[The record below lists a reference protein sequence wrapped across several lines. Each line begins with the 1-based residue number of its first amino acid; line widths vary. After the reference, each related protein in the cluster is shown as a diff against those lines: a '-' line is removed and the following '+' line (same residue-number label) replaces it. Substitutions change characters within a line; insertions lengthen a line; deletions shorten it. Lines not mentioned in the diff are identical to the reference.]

1 MSLAALAGGVG
12 CCAVRLLGGRSPAA
26 FLQASG
32 TARPELRGAVRSAGM
47 SEAPRSPASGVGASG
62 WVSAAALSAL
72 AVPAAMSRRR
82 RAATALQATPQQVPV
97 LNLEGK
103 QVGEETLN
111 LRTLSKDTANYVVHS
126 CATIWEYQQGD
137 FSPFV
142 KRRSDNKKGKKP
154 WKQKGSGRARH
165 GSRYSPL
172 FGKSVTNKGP
182 HGMDDKRRKK
192 IDRSQHYKAI
202 STVLQSKWKC
212 MKIIDGLEDWSEP
225 RQKEMEECLS
235 KWANVQPGEK
245 SMLMI
250 TRKGFGQL
258 SKRSG
263 IPTPESYE
271 SPLYMSSRLIP
282 RLVLRRPRD
291 IDPTSDGLFQALKG
305 RRLFISREAF
315 FDLSAKFGAEDG
327 WAFKS
332 ERNILVDMLQ
342 DLVKEYPVDRAGE
355 IEVARGLPR
364 SQDLREFWAKEKR
377 EGMALDAVA

>member
-1 MSLAALAGGVG
+1 M
-12 CCAVRLLGGRSPAA
+12 
-26 FLQASG
+26 
-32 TARPELRGAVRSAGM
+32 GM
-47 SEAPRSPASGVGASG
+47 SEAPRSPAPGVGASG

-72 AVPAAMSRRR
+72 VVPAVVSRRR

-97 LNLEGK
+97 LNLDGK

-126 CATIWEYQQGD
+126 CATIWEYQQLD